1 MSDFKP
7 ITFSEEYTQKY
18 WDGSSNRFAR
28 YYTYLQRGFGLF
40 NETKN
45 YLLMLFGSYWTIK
58 TADYWI
64 NFGVSDTWL
73 VTGLGILAII
83 GVGFLLMAGRW
94 DLFKLSKAR
103 EFATTQ
109 HGSVTQYNSYN
120 MAVFNIALME
130 AIAKKLGVDVETI
143 KEELKK

>member
-120 MAVFNIALME
+120 MAVKQIELLEEIN
-130 AIAKKLGVDVETI
+130 KKLD
-143 KEELKK
+143 KLL